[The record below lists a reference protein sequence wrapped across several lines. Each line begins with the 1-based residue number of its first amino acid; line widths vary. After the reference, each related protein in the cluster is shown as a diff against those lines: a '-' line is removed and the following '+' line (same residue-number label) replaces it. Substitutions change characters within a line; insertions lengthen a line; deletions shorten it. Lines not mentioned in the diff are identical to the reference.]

1 MADKND
7 PRVLAMVKAWVRFA
21 KSRGIATPE
30 QDGTTP
36 EDTEVLE
43 FVEEYLPAQL
53 NGARISMKLLARIS
67 ELLQIGSQDRSKQ
80 VDPDRLNRV
89 KVLIRD
95 KLTPEQRRQ
104 LKREL
109 KRASAQ

>member
-7 PRVLAMVKAWVRFA
+7 PRVLAMVKAWVRYA
-21 KSRGIATPE
+21 KSKGIATPE
-30 QDGTTP
+30 QDGTPP
-36 EDTEVLE
+36 EDTDVLA

-53 NGARISMKLLARIS
+53 NGARISNKLLARIS
-67 ELLQIGSQDRSKQ
+67 ELLNIGKQDDTKR
-80 VDPDRLNRV
+80 VDPDRLNRI
-89 KVLIRD
+89 KALIRD

-109 KRASAQ
+109 QRANS